1 MKKKLI
7 YGTLLFGSLLT
18 LAACGSDTAKDASK
32 AADTAKSEVSKKAE
46 EVKEDAKE
54 AASEAI
60 TADLKDGTY
69 TAESDYDSRGWKVVH
84 TITVADGK
92 ITESDFGYENEAGE
106 KKADDE
112 EYNKNM
118 KDKSGVSSKEATEKL
133 NQELVDKQNIDDV
146 EVVSGAT
153 STSSNFELS
162 TKALIKAAQEGN
174 TDTVTIELPAE

>member
-1 MKKKLI
+1 
-7 YGTLLFGSLLT
+7 
-18 LAACGSDTAKDASK
+18 
-32 AADTAKSEVSKKAE
+32 
-46 EVKEDAKE
+46 
-54 AASEAI
+54 
-60 TADLKDGTY
+60 
-69 TAESDYDSRGWKVVH
+69 
-84 TITVADGK
+84 
-92 ITESDFGYENEAGE
+92 
-106 KKADDE
+106 
-112 EYNKNM
+112 M

>member
-18 LAACGSDTAKDASK
+18 LAACGSDTANDASK

-46 EVKEDAKE
+46 EVKEE
-54 AASEAI
+54 ASEAT

-92 ITESDFGYENEAGE
+92 ITESDFGYENKAGE

-146 EVVSGAT
+146 EAVSGAT

>member
-46 EVKEDAKE
+46 EVKEE
-54 AASEAI
+54 ASEAT

-133 NQELVDKQNIDDV
+133 NQELVDKQNVDDV

-162 TKALIKAAQEGN
+162 TKALIKAAQDGN